1 MPDPIVVACSC
12 EGTMPLDRE
21 AIGKACPG
29 ARLQTADSLCR
40 RQLALFQTL
49 LGETDR
55 LVIGCTQESPLFEA
69 AADEADFEG
78 DLAFRNVREA
88 AGWSDQAADAGPK
101 IGALLAAGLEPRPAP
116 RHHEATSD
124 GVVLVY
130 GRDETAIS
138 VGRMLSHELD
148 VTVLVT
154 GETPIT
160 PPAVT
165 AFPVA
170 RGRIVAA
177 TGALGGF
184 QLTLDSYALPRP
196 SSRSTLIWGESR
208 DGAASRCDIVID
220 VTGGRPLFES
230 DDLRAGY
237 LRADPAMPAQVE
249 RVAREAM
256 ALVGEFEKPRAIDF
270 RADLCAHSRN
280 RKVGCRRCLDLCP
293 TGAIAPAGDHVA
305 IDPMVCAGCGQCAAA
320 CPTGAAGYDLPAPDA
335 LMRGLR
341 RTLLGYDAAGGADA
355 LVLFHD
361 RAHGEEIIDA
371 LARFGV
377 GLPAY
382 VLPVAV
388 EETTSVGPETI
399 LAALA
404 WGATGVALLTRA
416 RPRHNVSGLAATVAL
431 TDRIATGLGFGAGV
445 IRTLA
450 FDDPDALRAA
460 LDEFPPGEPT
470 KSPARFDARGRK
482 RDLLNLAIA
491 ELHAVAPAPR
501 PRLDLPEG
509 APLGGLAM
517 STDGC
522 TLCLSCVSVCPT
534 GALADHAERPELSF
548 DESLCVQCGLCVATC
563 PEKVIALVPRL
574 DFEARKAGRTV
585 VKGEAPALC
594 VSCGAPFGAQSAIDR
609 IAERLADHWMYRD
622 NPARLDLIRMCEDCR
637 VERSVKDGLDPHD
650 DPRGVAA
657 RPRPRTTDDY
667 LRERADGSDDL
678 GEA

>member
-1 MPDPIVVACSC
+1 
-12 EGTMPLDRE
+12 MPLDRE

-40 RQLALFQTL
+40 RQMALFETL

-55 LVIGCTQESPLFEA
+55 LVVGCTQEAPLFEA
-69 AADEADFEG
+69 AAEEAGYDG
-78 DLAFRNVREA
+78 ALAFRNVREA

-101 IGALLAAGLEPRPAP
+101 IGALLAAGLEPRPGP
-116 RHHEATSD
+116 RHHEATSA

-130 GRDETAIS
+130 GRDETAIA
-138 VGRMLSHELD
+138 VGRKLADELD

-154 GETPIT
+154 GETPIS

-170 RGRIVAA
+170 RGRIVGAS
-177 TGALGGF
+177 GALGGF

-196 SSRSTLIWGESR
+196 SSRSALIWGESR
-208 DGAASRCDIVID
+208 DGAASRCDIVVD
-220 VTGGRPLFES
+220 VAGGRPLFDA

-249 RVAREAM
+249 RVTREAL
-256 ALVGEFEKPRAIDF
+256 ALIGDFDKAQAVDF
-270 RADLCAHSRN
+270 RSDLCAHSRN
-280 RKVGCRRCLDLCP
+280 RTVGCRRCLDLCP
-293 TGAIAPAGDHVA
+293 TGAITPAGDHVA
-305 IDPMVCAGCGQCAAA
+305 IDPMICAGCGQCAAA
-320 CPTGAAGYDLPAPDA
+320 CPTGAAAYDLPAADA

-361 RAHGEEIIDA
+361 RAHGAELIDA

-382 VLPVAV
+382 VLPVEV

-404 WGATGVALLTRA
+404 WGATGVALLTHA
-416 RPRHNVSGLAATVAL
+416 RPRHDVTGLAATVAL
-431 TDRIATGLGFGAGV
+431 ADRVASGLGFGAGV
-445 IRTLA
+445 VSTLA

-460 LDEFPPGEPT
+460 LDEFPPGEHA

-482 RDLLNLAIA
+482 RDLLNVTLA

-501 PRLDLPEG
+501 SRVDLPDG
-509 APLGGLAM
+509 APLGGLAF
-517 STDGC
+517 DVAGC
-522 TLCLSCVSVCPT
+522 TLCLSCVGVCPT

-548 DESLCVQCGLCVATC
+548 DESLCVQCGLCAATC
-563 PEKVIALVPRL
+563 PEHVIALVPRL
-574 DFEARKAGRTV
+574 DFAARAAGRVTV
-585 VKGEAPALC
+585 KSEAPALC
-594 VSCGAPFGAQSAIDR
+594 VSCGQPFGAQSAIDR
-609 IAERLADHWMYRD
+609 IADKLAGHWMYRD
-622 NPARLDLIRMCEDCR
+622 DPTRLDLIRMCEDCR
-637 VERSVKDGLDPHD
+637 AERSVKAGLDPHAA
-650 DPRGVAA
+650 PA

-667 LRERADGSDDL
+667 LREREQGVDGL
-678 GEA
+678 GEE